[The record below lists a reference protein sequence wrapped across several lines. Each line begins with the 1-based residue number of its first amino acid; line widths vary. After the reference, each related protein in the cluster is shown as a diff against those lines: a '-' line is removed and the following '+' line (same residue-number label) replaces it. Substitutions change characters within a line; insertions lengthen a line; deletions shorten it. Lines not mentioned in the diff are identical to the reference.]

1 MIWPF
6 ETHAHCM
13 AREAEL
19 WRRSMAYI
27 CALDR
32 HVLEELNPRD
42 LRRQRFLFCLG
53 LTLVLTLGLVLLL
66 IVQRPPPFDVPL
78 EQANAPDGVLDGGL
92 MLAAAILLKLFAAA
106 TLALCVLNRFRVL
119 AAANMALVAAC
130 LVLTMGGFGLFA
142 TEPAPSALRKGPVP
156 EGSP

>member
-19 WRRSMAYI
+19 WRRTR
-27 CALDR
+27 ALDR

-42 LRRQRFLFCLG
+42 LRRQRFLFCLV
-53 LTLVLTLGLVLLL
+53 LTLVLALLL
-66 IVQRPPPFDVPL
+66 IVQLPPPFDVPL

-119 AAANMALVAAC
+119 AAANMALVAAY
-130 LVLTMGGFGLFA
+130 LVLTMGVFGLLA

>member
-32 HVLEELNPRD
+32 HMLGERDPRE

-53 LTLVLTLGLVLLL
+53 LTLGLALLL
-66 IVQRPPPFDVPL
+66 IVQLPPPFDVPL
-78 EQANAPDGVLDGGL
+78 EQASVPDGVLDGGL
-92 MLAAAILLKLFAAA
+92 MLVAAILLKLFAAA

-119 AAANMALVAAC
+119 AAANMALVAAY
-130 LVLTMGGFGLFA
+130 LVLTMGGFN
-142 TEPAPSALRKGPVP
+142 PSAPERVASEPPSTAEDLR
-156 EGSP
+156 

>member
-19 WRRSMAYI
+19 WRRSMDYI
-27 CALDR
+27 CALNR
-32 HVLEELNPRD
+32 HVLGEVDPRD
-42 LRRQRFLFCLG
+42 LRRQRFLFCLV
-53 LTLVLTLGLVLLL
+53 LTLVLALLL
-66 IVQRPPPFDVPL
+66 IVQLPPPFDVPL

-119 AAANMALVAAC
+119 AAANMALVAAY
-130 LVLTMGGFGLFA
+130 LVLTMGVFGLLA

>member
-19 WRRSMAYI
+19 WRRTRG
-27 CALDR
+27 LDR
-32 HVLEELNPRD
+32 HVLGKVCPGD

-53 LTLVLTLGLVLLL
+53 LTLCVTLGLALLL
-66 IVQRPPPFDVPL
+66 IVQLAPPFDVPL

-119 AAANMALVAAC
+119 AAANMALVAAY
-130 LVLTMGGFGLFA
+130 LVLTMGGFN
-142 TEPAPSALRKGPVP
+142 PSAPERVASEPPSTAEDLR
-156 EGSP
+156 

>member
-32 HVLEELNPRD
+32 HMLGERDPRE

-53 LTLVLTLGLVLLL
+53 LTLGLALLL
-66 IVQRPPPFDVPL
+66 IVQLPPPFDVPL

-119 AAANMALVAAC
+119 AAANMALVAAY
-130 LVLTMGGFGLFA
+130 LVLTMGGFN
-142 TEPAPSALRKGPVP
+142 PSAPERVASEPPSTAEDLR
-156 EGSP
+156 